1 MRPHRLCLKIILLIG
16 ITVWLI
22 ACGGGGGG
30 TPDTTAPAV
39 IPGLQVNAPRNEVTA
54 VFSET
59 MNAATINTSTFKLE
73 DNGGTPVDGV
83 VSYSGV
89 TAIFTPATQLANSEA
104 YTVTIT
110 TGAQDLAGNGVATDV
125 NWSIATASGDI
136 KISWNEN
143 PETAVNRSGGG
154 YKVYY
159 SANSGFDPGD
169 ISGVTEIDV
178 PWTTPPGEPAPPSV
192 VTPLS
197 PGIYYIRIAAYS
209 SLNPP
214 GSSSGGSSSAAS
226 PQFTLNAP

>member
-1 MRPHRLCLKIILLIG
+1 MKIRLILGASVLLLVIA
-16 ITVWLI
+16 

-30 TPDTTAPAV
+30 DSSDTVAPTV
-39 IPGLQVNAPRNEVTA
+39 SSGTQVNAPRNQVVA
-54 VFSET
+54 IFSEP
-59 MNAATINTSTFKLE
+59 MNDATIHPSSFQLE
-73 DNGGTPVDGV
+73 DSTVTSVTGI

-89 TAIFTPATQLANSEA
+89 RAVFTPTTQLANSSV
-104 YTVTIT
+104 YTATIS
-110 TGAQDLAGNGVATDV
+110 TGAQDLAGNGLATDES
-125 NWSIATASGDI
+125 WAITTASGNVQ
-136 KISWNEN
+136 ISWNQN

-159 SANSGFDPGD
+159 SAISGFDPGD
-169 ISGVTEIDV
+169 SGVTEIDV

-214 GSSSGGSSSAAS
+214 WSSVGSSSSAS
-226 PQFTLNAP
+226 PQFTLTAP